1 MEKIIHQIWI
11 GKYKLPSR
19 EKRLSEEMKANHPM
33 WEYMFWDDE
42 AVSKLEMPQNVKE
55 AYNFWSNEPDRLASP
70 DYVAQADILR
80 LYLVYKFGGVY
91 LDIDFEF
98 RKGFDPLKLE
108 EYDAFIP
115 YHDTD
120 EIVETLPNNIFGG
133 KKNHKLFEYIVQ
145 RITPNLHYTPAN
157 FGKLVLE
164 YYKLNHGVSKHNGE
178 NGILKEFEKDNIFY
192 IPYNDFHNNFCYHHA
207 LYSWSNE
214 NKELFKSG
222 NYD

>member
-1 MEKIIHQIWI
+1 MEKIIHQIWV
-11 GKYKLPSR
+11 GKYKMPSR

-55 AYNFWSNEPDRLASP
+55 AYNFWSNEHGKLASP

-91 LDIDFEF
+91 LDVDFEF

-133 KKNHKLFEYIVQ
+133 KKNHKL
-145 RITPNLHYTPAN
+145 
-157 FGKLVLE
+157 VLE
-164 YYKLNHGVSKHNGE
+164 YYKLNPGVTKHKGE
-178 NGILKEFEKDNIFY
+178 YGIVKEFDKDNIFY

-214 NKELFKSG
+214 NKEIFKSG
-222 NYD
+222 NYE